1 MYYISYVFK
10 PIKLIHTLLIVAKY
24 MKIEKGPFK
33 KVARLRALLFFVLK
47 RGGVPPLKQKSLNQT
62 NFMLTKSSKN
72 ILKKVLLKYE

>member
-33 KVARLRALLFFVLK
+33 KVARLRALLFFLR
-47 RGGVPPLKQKSLNQT
+47 RGGVHPLKQK
-62 NFMLTKSSKN
+62 FKSNKLYVN
-72 ILKKVLLKYE
+72 KVK